1 MVWSRSLVG
10 SQKCGTEENRPQWGR
25 SALRSWEYPAG
36 ASTGIPS
43 PRTTSAMLPG
53 KTSLLEGTE
62 QTRKP
67 RALFQVTSGPNQS
80 DFMFENEILV
90 PGWIQKEYSF
100 PGLFLEYPWHVEI
113 S

>member
-1 MVWSRSLVG
+1 MGTVSTQKLGVSCWCLHWDTITEDYQCYASR
-10 SQKCGTEENRPQWGR
+10 ED
-25 SALRSWEYPAG
+25 
-36 ASTGIPS
+36 
-43 PRTTSAMLPG
+43 
-53 KTSLLEGTE
+53 SLLEGTE